1 MMLLM
6 LKCGGITGR
15 FRANNRCKYSYNLGV
30 VVNQTNKDKT
40 GGITGSC
47 LLESTTIML
56 CYNKNNVT
64 SNGNNTGGIA
74 GSTNSATIQD
84 CYIIDSNSISV
95 KYNNS
100 PATKDIGVSNNY
112 YGFIVGATTSSTIK
126 NNNTNLT
133 SSTALGK
140 LTNMP
145 SVYEVVNGHDN
156 ALDSGTSDIWEGHFD
171 NNNVEIAEPTL
182 KWESNIVI

>member
-1 MMLLM
+1 MMLIM

-15 FRANNRCKYSYNLGV
+15 FRANNKCKYSYNLGV

-47 LLESTTIML
+47 SLETTTIRL

-64 SNGNNTGGIA
+64 SNGNYTGGIA
-74 GSTNSATIQD
+74 GHINSANIED
-84 CYIIDSNSISV
+84 CYIIDSDSISV

-100 PATKDIGVSNNY
+100 PATKDIGASSNY

-133 SSTALGK
+133 TDTIYGK
-140 LTNMP
+140 LSNMP
-145 SVYEVVNGHDN
+145 TVYEVVNGTN
-156 ALDSGTSDIWEGHFD
+156 NQLNSGDSDVWEKHF
-171 NNNVEIAEPTL
+171 NNNVETAEPTL
-182 KWESNIVI
+182 KWENNIAI